1 MIGPSTQNL
10 SYKVC
15 LLIVIAANSL
25 LSKVKSQLGKRFLRH
40 SQKTQPSVTPLTIF
54 LMKRDL

>member
-25 LSKVKSQLGKRFLRH
+25 LSKVKSQLGKRFFETL
-40 SQKTQPSVTPLTIF
+40 SENSA
-54 LMKRDL
+54 